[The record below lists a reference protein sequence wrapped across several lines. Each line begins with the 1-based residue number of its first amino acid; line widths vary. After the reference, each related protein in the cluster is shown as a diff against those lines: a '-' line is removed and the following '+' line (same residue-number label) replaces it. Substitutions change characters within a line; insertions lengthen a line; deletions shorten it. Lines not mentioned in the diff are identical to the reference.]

1 MVIVKN
7 QCNRIKYCIRL
18 MKVFWSKWT
27 CFRES
32 ALAIFTDITC
42 SFPVNHR
49 WNTGDVHVI
58 VFIPGM
64 IFDFDFATA
73 EWTLWI
79 FRIDIIKSL
88 LAIWL
93 LLVMI
98 RVTKLILTWR
108 FFTELKYKGIKNE
121 QKRIVNGDE
130 PFMVLFCSF

>member
-1 MVIVKN
+1 M
-7 QCNRIKYCIRL
+7 
-18 MKVFWSKWT
+18 
-27 CFRES
+27 
-32 ALAIFTDITC
+32 
-42 SFPVNHR
+42 
-49 WNTGDVHVI
+49 I

-73 EWTLWI
+73 ERTLWI
-79 FRIDIIKSL
+79 FRVDMIKSL

-108 FFTELKYKGIKNE
+108 FFIELKDKGIKNE
-121 QKRIVNGDE
+121 QKRIVNGGE